1 MENVSFFHE
10 CILSIHLPNHALKYG
25 AVKVV
30 CLNIMQGH
38 LPWIEDDK
46 NSNTQENPPSNGSK
60 RKGGRGEDW
69 T

>member
-1 MENVSFFHE
+1 MKYGKTTRLMENVSFFHE
-10 CILSIHLPNHALKYG
+10 YILSIYLLNHALEYG

-46 NSNTQENPPSNGSK
+46 K
-60 RKGGRGEDW
+60 F
-69 T
+69 

>member
-1 MENVSFFHE
+1 MKYGKTTRLMENVSFFHE
-10 CILSIHLPNHALKYG
+10 YILSICLLNHALEYG

-46 NSNTQENPPSNGSK
+46 K
-60 RKGGRGEDW
+60 F
-69 T
+69 